1 MNPEN
6 AGLWLSRKSERK
18 MIKDVKVVK
27 IECIMQH
34 RLLICVFDLKERV
47 EQCKVKPVKQCKVWK
62 LKQAE
67 TKTIFSERVRA
78 RAVLVRD
85 EPGDVEKVWK
95 DTKDCF
101 LEEAVDVCGET
112 RGIARQKETWWWN
125 EEVAALVKEK
135 QRLFKLWK
143 GPKKCRIGCRCR
155 KTGGQQLC
163 RRGRK
168 VGNEGCSEDLETR
181 RQDYNLA
188 KIAAKRAIFKAKSDE
203 RKKFCEDWER
213 EDEKGNVFRMAKQ
226 IVRRNRDVVGASRV
240 KGSDGKIVVDEDKLM
255 DVWRAHYDG
264 ISNEEFAWDRE
275 GLTNV
280 DPVCG
285 PSERISALEVD
296 AAIGK
301 MKQGK
306 SGGPTGVVS
315 EMLKAVG
322 ETGTMWMTDVCN
334 AVVRDGKIP
343 EDWSR
348 SWMVNVYD
356 GKGDALTC
364 GSYRGIK
371 LLEHAMKVLE
381 RVIEGRVRKI
391 VKIDDMQFGFMAGRS
406 TTDAIFIVHQLQ
418 EKYLAR
424 NKELWMAFVDVEKA
438 FDRVPREVVWWAL
451 RYLDV
456 DEWIVSV
463 IRAMYEDATT
473 KVKLNGRE
481 SKAFSVRVGVHQG
494 FVLSPLLFIIVLEAL
509 SREFREGLPMELLY
523 ADDLVLMAESEELL
537 LEKLRK

>member
-1 MNPEN
+1 M
-6 AGLWLSRKSERK
+6 
-18 MIKDVKVVK
+18 
-27 IECIMQH
+27 
-34 RLLICVFDLKERV
+34 
-47 EQCKVKPVKQCKVWK
+47 
-62 LKQAE
+62 
-67 TKTIFSERVRA
+67 
-78 RAVLVRD
+78 
-85 EPGDVEKVWK
+85 
-95 DTKDCF
+95 
-101 LEEAVDVCGET
+101 
-112 RGIARQKETWWWN
+112 
-125 EEVAALVKEK
+125 
-135 QRLFKLWK
+135 
-143 GPKKCRIGCRCR
+143 
-155 KTGGQQLC
+155 C

-188 KIAAKRAIFKAKSDE
+188 KITAKRAIFKAKSDE
-203 RKKFCEDWER
+203 RKKFCEDLER
-213 EDEKGNVFRMAKQ
+213 EDEKGNLFRVAKQ
-226 IVRRNRDVVGASRV
+226 MVRRNRDIVGASCM

-255 DVWRAHYDG
+255 EVWRAHYDG

-280 DPVCG
+280 SPVCG
-285 PSERISALEVD
+285 PSEKISAVEVD
-296 AAIGK
+296 VAIGK
-301 MKQGK
+301 MKQRK

-315 EMLKAVG
+315 EMLKAAG

-348 SWMVNVYD
+348 SWMVNVYK

-371 LLEHAMKVLE
+371 LLKHAMKVLE

-406 TTDAIFIVHQLQ
+406 TTDAIFIVRQLQ

-424 NKELWMAFVDVEKA
+424 NKELWMAFVDLEKV
-438 FDRVPREVVWWAL
+438 FDRVPRKLVWWAL
-451 RYLDV
+451 RYLGV
-456 DEWIVSV
+456 DERIVSV

-481 SKAFSVRVGVHQG
+481 RLSVLG
-494 FVLSPLLFIIVLEAL
+494 
-509 SREFREGLPMELLY
+509 
-523 ADDLVLMAESEELL
+523 
-537 LEKLRK
+537 